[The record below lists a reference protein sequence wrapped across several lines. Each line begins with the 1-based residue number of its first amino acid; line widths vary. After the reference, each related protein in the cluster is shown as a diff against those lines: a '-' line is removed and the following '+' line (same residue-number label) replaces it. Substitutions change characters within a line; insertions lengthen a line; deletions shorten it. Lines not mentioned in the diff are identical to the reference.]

1 MDDDKEKVSLKQS
14 AVNTN
19 HVVVELTKENTIK
32 SEDINLDDTNYTDS
46 TRKSRQLCG
55 SAKKNESN
63 NSNKNNNEAI
73 QMNIL
78 NAKEETNNK
87 NNQVRIV
94 LSSTYGDNVTTTL
107 NNNNN
112 NINNQAIS
120 KDLLSSNRKKINCK
134 CSKKSSSKDDLS
146 VDEKEST
153 LKIIGKTIKRLI
165 PCLVAWTLLVAS
177 SGVYFAFVAS
187 ELLYILNN
195 FVYWIVLM
203 FLHCVLFMYVIVN
216 FLIAIL
222 RDPGRFEKIIISAD
236 DPNFNDDTKSPL
248 YKTIKIQKA
257 AVKIKWCSV
266 SAFVIFCNALFS
278 IQKILIPFLF

>member
-1 MDDDKEKVSLKQS
+1 MMDDDKEKVSLKQS

-19 HVVVELTKENTIK
+19 HVIVELQKENTAK
-32 SEDINLDDTNYTDS
+32 TEGLNLDDTNFTDS

-55 SAKKNESN
+55 SARKNEMNNSKKNNKES
-63 NSNKNNNEAI
+63 I
-73 QMNIL
+73 QMNTL
-78 NAKEETNNK
+78 NTNEEANNK

-94 LSSTYGDNVTTTL
+94 LSSTNEDNPANNNK
-107 NNNNN
+107 NNNN
-112 NINNQAIS
+112 QEIS
-120 KDLLSSNRKKINCK
+120 KDLRSSHRKIINCK

-146 VDEKEST
+146 IEEKESS

-187 ELLYILNN
+187 ELHNILNN
-195 FVYWIVLM
+195 FFYWIILM
-203 FLHCVLFMYVIVN
+203 FLHCVLFLYVIVN

-266 SAFVIFCNALFS
+266 SLS
-278 IQKILIPFLF
+278 I